1 MSFRCEICGEV
12 QPVCVTVN
20 RVVTR
25 IRDRGGSGAYE
36 AVGTE
41 IAEEKN
47 ACSDCAANVVAEK
60 LLPEPVLDAVADPS
74 FV

>member
-1 MSFRCEICGEV
+1 MSFRCEFCGV
-12 QPVCVTVN
+12 AQTVGMPPV
-20 RVVTR
+20 RVVTKF
-25 IRDRGGSGAYE
+25 RDRGGSGAFE

-47 ACSDCAANVVAEK
+47 ACRECAVGVVAEK
-60 LLPEPVLDAVADPS
+60 LTPEPVLNAVEDPS

>member
-1 MSFRCEICGEV
+1 MSFRCEFCSSPQETGV
-12 QPVCVTVN
+12 SPVK
-20 RVVTR
+20 VVTK
-25 IRDRGGSGAYE
+25 IRKRGGAGAFE

-47 ACSDCAANVVAEK
+47 ACKDCSEK
-60 LLPEPVLDAVADPS
+60 VETEMLSPEPVLNAVQDTS